1 MKSQWLVRVCA
12 LLFLVQCGWCV
23 AQVGGVGAM
32 EGDEAAMG
40 EPPPPVRDP
49 LRPFNVSMYHVND
62 KLYFWVLKPVARG
75 YRAVLPEGVREGVRN
90 MFHNLGAPKRIVNCL
105 LQGKFKG
112 SADECSRFLIN
123 STVGVLGYRDA
134 AFESF
139 QIREW
144 DEDLGQTLGTYGV
157 GYGIYLNWPVLGPSN
172 PRDTVGFVGD
182 MFLDPLNY
190 LLEDLALRL
199 GVSAGRQVN
208 NTSLRIGVYEENK
221 ELALDH
227 YIWMRETY
235 TQYRENLIK
244 Q

>member
-1 MKSQWLVRVCA
+1 
-12 LLFLVQCGWCV
+12 
-23 AQVGGVGAM
+23 
-32 EGDEAAMG
+32 
-40 EPPPPVRDP
+40 
-49 LRPFNVSMYHVND
+49 
-62 KLYFWVLKPVARG
+62 
-75 YRAVLPEGVREGVRN
+75 
-90 MFHNLGAPKRIVNCL
+90 
-105 LQGKFKG
+105 
-112 SADECSRFLIN
+112 
-123 STVGVLGYRDA
+123 
-134 AFESF
+134 
-139 QIREW
+139 
-144 DEDLGQTLGTYGV
+144 
-157 GYGIYLNWPVLGPSN
+157 
-172 PRDTVGFVGD
+172 